1 MQKDDSFKDQL
12 YDALTDMEL
21 VASQEGGIVKIEL
34 KMWRP
39 SQFHEFN
46 ELVTVLKTEI
56 EI

>member
-34 KMWRP
+34 KM
-39 SQFHEFN
+39 
-46 ELVTVLKTEI
+46 
-56 EI
+56 